1 MTRQVLDNATLWLG
15 DGQAF
20 SGHLVLAGETIESV
34 QRGRYSGALPTTDL
48 GGAPLS
54 PGMIDLMVL
63 GGFNR
68 SILRDDPMEIAR
80 EYLRM
85 GVTACQLCTGT
96 LPWESMQKVVDNT
109 IRCRDNPRDD
119 AARMIGV
126 YFEGPFQHPD
136 LTGASLK
143 EYARPATAENIQR
156 MLDFGPAVTMV
167 NIAPGIEGDAAAVA
181 MLARAGKTVSMAH
194 SNAPAE
200 RVEACLAAGT
210 SVLGHVWD
218 NNSGLLGDSGV
229 QQPTIE
235 HVALT
240 DDRVR
245 FIHMICDGSHVHPVM
260 MRLVLRCRGT
270 EGICLVTDAV
280 PRAGCPDGPY
290 TWDDGRPFY
299 KKGGVG
305 RTDKHHLTGSALLL
319 PDHFRNFVR
328 HTRLAPEQAVRTV
341 TLNPA
346 ASIGQSH
353 KMGLLAPGR
362 LADLV
367 TWDAELRVKRVW
379 RGGREIANVSD
390 YAEVSVKHGM
400 AFANA

>member
-1 MTRQVLDNATLWLG
+1 MKRQVLDNARLWIG

-20 SGHLVLAGETIESV
+20 DGYLVLVGDTIEAV
-34 QRGRYSGALPTTDL
+34 CRGRYAGPMPTTDL

-68 SILRDDPMEIAR
+68 SIVRDDPMDIAR

-96 LPWESMQKVVDNT
+96 LPWESMQKVVDNAV
-109 IRCRDNPRDD
+109 RCHDTTATD
-119 AARMIGV
+119 AARMLGV
-126 YFEGPFQHPD
+126 YFEGPFQHPE

-143 EYARPATAENIQR
+143 EYARPANAENIQR
-156 MLDFGPAVTMV
+156 MIGFGSAVTMV
-167 NIAPGIEGDAAAVA
+167 NISPGIDGDAAAIA
-181 MLARAGKTVSMAH
+181 QLTRAGKTVSMAH
-194 SNAPAE
+194 SNAPSE
-200 RVEACLAAGT
+200 RVEACIDAGT
-210 SVLGHVWD
+210 TVLGHVWD

-240 DDRVR
+240 DTRVR

-290 TWDDGRPFY
+290 IWDDGRPFY

-353 KMGLLAPGR
+353 RMGLLAPGR
-362 LADLV
+362 LADVV
-367 TWDAELRVKRVW
+367 TWDEQLKIKRVW
-379 RGGREIANVSD
+379 RGGREITNVSD
-390 YAEVSVKHGM
+390 YAEVSVKDGM